1 LDWVPKQ
8 SEIQTDKVFF
18 FIFQVNVDAETAE
31 MIKRRFGEE
40 FHASVAERLEVR
52 QAESR
57 KVAGDR
63 KRKVVKSG
71 KRQQR
76 EGKPEG
82 QKTEGETA
90 KPAQTETT
98 QAQEGKKEAPKRER
112 RRGPR
117 EGQ

>member
-1 LDWVPKQ
+1 MI
-8 SEIQTDKVFF
+8 IQVT
-18 FIFQVNVDAETAE
+18 VDAETAE

-40 FHASVAERLEVR
+40 FHAAVAERLEVR

-57 KVAGDR
+57 KAAGDR
-63 KRKVVKSG
+63 KRKFVKG
-71 KRQQR
+71 AKRPQR
-76 EGKPEG
+76 EGQKPEG
-82 QKTEGETA
+82 QKPEGDAT
-90 KPAQTETT
+90 KPAQTEAS

>member
-1 LDWVPKQ
+1 
-8 SEIQTDKVFF
+8 
-18 FIFQVNVDAETAE
+18 

-52 QAESR
+52 QTETR
-57 KVAGDR
+57 KAAGDR
-63 KRKVVKSG
+63 KRKFVKGG

-82 QKTEGETA
+82 QKTEGEA
-90 KPAQTETT
+90 KPAQTESTP
-98 QAQEGKKEAPKRER
+98 AQEGKKEAPKRER

>member
-1 LDWVPKQ
+1 
-8 SEIQTDKVFF
+8 
-18 FIFQVNVDAETAE
+18 

-40 FHASVAERLEVR
+40 FHAAVAERLEVR
-52 QAESR
+52 QVESR
-57 KVAGDR
+57 KAAGDR
-63 KRKVVKSG
+63 KRKVVKGG

-82 QKTEGETA
+82 QKTEGEAT

-98 QAQEGKKEAPKRER
+98 AQEGKKEAPKRER